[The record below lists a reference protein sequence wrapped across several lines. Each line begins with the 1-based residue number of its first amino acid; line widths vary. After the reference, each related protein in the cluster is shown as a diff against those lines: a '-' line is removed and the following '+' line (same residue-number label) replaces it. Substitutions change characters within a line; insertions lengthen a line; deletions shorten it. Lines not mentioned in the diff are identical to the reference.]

1 MGLADYE
8 HTEFEPNGEAGTVF
22 SNEGFEGR
30 LELVSKTH
38 EMFGG
43 ALDGAVGVQYRQRD
57 FSAIGEEAFVP
68 PTETD
73 QIGLFVVKSLTTGPW
88 QFELGGRYE
97 NTSHEVVETGLE
109 RSFDGF
115 SVSGGAGFKPAE
127 NVFLG
132 LNVHRTERA
141 PSTEELFSNGP
152 HLATEAFEIGD
163 ADLDE
168 ETSIGIEGTLQIG
181 NDRIS
186 AVINGFYTSYDDFI
200 FETETGEIEDGL
212 PVFQFVA
219 TDASFRGFEAQVE
232 AELFGFGAF
241 DVRGD
246 AALDFVRAT
255 TDATGNDNLPRIPP
269 LSGLFGIEANSPRAD
284 LRAEIEYAAEQD
296 DTADFELPT
305 ESYTLINAFVTVRPF
320 PDKGLSI
327 QFAAKNLSD
336 QDARLHTSFLKDV
349 APLPGRNLRV
359 SLKGTF

>member
-1 MGLADYE
+1 MA
-8 HTEFEPNGEAGTVF
+8 FQFRAA
-22 SNEGFEGR
+22 
-30 LELVSKTH
+30 LV
-38 EMFGG
+38 
-43 ALDGAVGVQYRQRD
+43 
-57 FSAIGEEAFVP
+57 
-68 PTETD
+68 
-73 QIGLFVVKSLTTGPW
+73 
-88 QFELGGRYE
+88 
-97 NTSHEVVETGLE
+97 
-109 RSFDGF
+109 
-115 SVSGGAGFKPAE
+115 AE

-255 TDATGNDNLPRIPP
+255 TDAAGNDNLPRIPP